1 LQLLPGLWRH
11 SECGFRRPFEGMHD
25 MLMNTH
31 PVRQNLPH
39 PSKPPAQYGILT
51 SRAFTLIEL
60 LVVIAIIAILAAM
73 LLPALAKAKAKAAQ
87 AQCLNNQKQL
97 SYGMMM
103 YTMDNA
109 DCFPGS
115 ASRNTYGYEVEDWIY
130 WRLGA
135 NYPPVT
141 RSPIVAGTG
150 TASTNLFR
158 CPMDRDNSERIAE
171 NTDGNGIYVYS
182 YSVSSVVL
190 NVNCGF
196 TSIIDKDI
204 RMIQLFKLSGVRNP
218 ALKIMIAEEQA
229 SLKPGESSDP
239 TGDVMNDGR
248 YAPTGPAKG
257 GDAFTVRHNKR
268 GNAGFGDGHVS
279 PVLPA
284 LGNMTTNCQANR

>member
-1 LQLLPGLWRH
+1 MPARA
-11 SECGFRRPFEGMHD
+11 EDVCV
-25 MLMNTH
+25 NTR
-31 PVRQNLPH
+31 PVRQDLRH
-39 PSKPPAQYGILT
+39 PSELPAWSGFLT

-60 LVVIAIIAILAAM
+60 LVVIAIISILAAL
-73 LLPALAKAKAKAAQ
+73 LLPALAKAKSKASQ

-109 DCFPGS
+109 DCFPGT

-158 CPMDRDNSERIAE
+158 CPMDRDNSERMAE
-171 NTDGNGIYVYS
+171 NTDGQGIYVYS
-182 YSVSSVVL
+182 YTVSSIVL

-204 RMIQLFKLSGVRNP
+204 RMVQLFKLASVRNP
-218 ALKIMIAEEQA
+218 ALKLMIAEEQ
-229 SLKPGESSDP
+229 STLKRGEASDP

-248 YAPTGPAKG
+248 YVPTGPATG
-257 GDAFTVRHNKR
+257 GDAFTVRHNKK

-284 LGNMTTNCQANR
+284 FSNMTTNCQANR

>member
-1 LQLLPGLWRH
+1 MNPNPVTPNLRH
-11 SECGFRRPFEGMHD
+11 
-25 MLMNTH
+25 
-31 PVRQNLPH
+31 
-39 PSKPPAQYGILT
+39 PAQPTARSGFPT
-51 SRAFTLIEL
+51 RPAFTLIEL
-60 LVVIAIIAILAAM
+60 LVVIAIISILAAL
-73 LLPALAKAKAKAAQ
+73 LLPVLAKAKAKAAQ
-87 AQCLNNQKQL
+87 AQCVNNQKQL

-141 RSPIVAGTG
+141 RSPIVAGTA

-158 CPMDRDNSERIAE
+158 CPLDRDNSERNAE

-182 YSVSSVVL
+182 YTVSSVVL

-196 TSIIDKDI
+196 TSIIDRNI
-204 RMIQLFKLSGVRNP
+204 GFVQPFKLAGVRNP

-229 SLKPGESSDP
+229 SLKRGEASDP

-248 YAPTGPAKG
+248 YAPSGPATG
-257 GDAFTVRHNKR
+257 GDAFTVRHNKK

-284 LGNMTTNCQANR
+284 FGNMTTNCQANR